1 MSHGYDLTLAERK
14 RLKDKKITKHYLAN
28 MLTHWFNAFSWF
40 FLFPTGL
47 GILAAKRMPFV
58 PGQWNNLMRNIF
70 GGLAPLI
77 QAHEIW
83 GQIWLFVLTFN
94 VLFGFRKYFVP
105 FAATRMVMDKDDWV
119 WLAKKLPSM
128 MGANVELPPQD
139 AYNGGQKLY
148 SYVVVLGTIAIGLTG
163 LIMTYSEIV
172 PDALRWVVQWAMPI
186 HFLAVS
192 TVFAGVI
199 IHVYMGAI
207 MPEERQ
213 AFFSMFSGKVS
224 ALYAY
229 LHHRKWYDQK
239 LAEEREAEAEYVA
252 RHLLKSQSSTELD
265 ELLNVLDG
273 STARA
278 ASD

>member
-1 MSHGYDLTLAERK
+1 MSHGNDLTLAERK
-14 RLKDKKITKHYLAN
+14 RLKEKKITKHYVAN
-28 MLTHWFNAFSWF
+28 ILTHWFNAFSWL

-58 PGQWNNLMRNIF
+58 PLQWNNLMRNIF

-83 GQIWLFVLTFN
+83 GQIWLFVLIFN
-94 VLFGFRKYFVP
+94 VFFGFRKFFVP
-105 FAATRMVMDKDDWV
+105 FAATRMAMDKDDFQWIARKPFEM
-119 WLAKKLPSM
+119 L
-128 MGANVELPPQD
+128 GFDVELPPQD
-139 AYNGGQKLY
+139 AYNAGQKVY
-148 SYVVVLGTIAIGLTG
+148 SYVVILGTVAIGITG
-163 LIMTYSEIV
+163 LIMTYSEII
-172 PDALRWVVQWAMPI
+172 PDALHWMIQWAMPV
-186 HFLAVS
+186 HFFAVS

-239 LAEEREAEAEYVA
+239 MAEEHESEMEYVA
-252 RHLLKSQSSTELD
+252 KRL
-265 ELLNVLDG
+265 LDG
-273 STARA
+273 HAGGEMDDLLEGLSTAKTA
-278 ASD
+278 GD